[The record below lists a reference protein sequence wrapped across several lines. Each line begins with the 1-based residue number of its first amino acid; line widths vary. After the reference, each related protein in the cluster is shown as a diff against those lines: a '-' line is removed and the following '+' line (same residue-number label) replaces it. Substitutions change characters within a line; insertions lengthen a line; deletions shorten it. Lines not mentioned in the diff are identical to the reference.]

1 MSKLPKEKK
10 DTFEHSLKRLE
21 EIVESLEDGNV
32 ALDDALKLYEEGIS
46 ISKQCVEKLNS
57 AELKLKRLTKDATG
71 SFELFA
77 QGTKA
82 E

>member
-57 AELKLKRLTKDATG
+57 AELKLKRLSKDAKG
-71 SFELFA
+71 NFELFA
-77 QGTKA
+77 EGTEA